1 MAVKEKL
8 GKILKYVVSAVLA
21 VTLLYF
27 SFRKVDWAEF
37 WIQLLQCDWI
47 LIVCSMFA
55 GAAAFWI
62 RGVRWKQIL
71 LPLDPGTRALTAING
86 VNISNVANMV
96 IPFSGEFVRSGIV
109 TKHSTRDPKTGAPVV
124 TYDMALGTAALERC
138 WDVLTV
144 IIFLIML
151 LIFKRDVF
159 GDFLFDKV
167 WAPLVGR
174 FHATAWLILVF
185 SVCFI
190 VFFFWAVK
198 HFSGR
203 SRICGRIHGVL
214 HRLLEGFSSC
224 FHMKKKGLFFFYTA
238 LIWGMY
244 WLQMVFITNAMPAV
258 SGLGLIDALFLM
270 LIGSFASVLP
280 TPGGFGAYHYI
291 VSVAMATIYGFPQAG
306 IGIVYATIS
315 HESQAVTM
323 LLTGLGSYIS
333 ESLRK
338 D

>member
-1 MAVKEKL
+1 MKEKL
-8 GKILKYVVSAVLA
+8 YKILKYVVSAVLA
-21 VTLLYF
+21 LTLLYV
-27 SFRKVDWAEF
+27 SFRKVNWTEF
-37 WIQLLQCDWI
+37 WEQLLLCNWF
-47 LIVCSMFA
+47 LIACSMLA

-71 LPLDPGTRALTAING
+71 LPLDPGTKVLTTING

-109 TKHSTRDPKTGAPVV
+109 AKHSKV
-124 TYDMALGTAALERC
+124 TYDRALGTAALERV
-138 WDVLTV
+138 WDVVTV
-144 IIFLIML
+144 IIFLFVL

-159 GDFLFDKV
+159 GDYLLNKV
-167 WAPLVGR
+167 WMPLVGR
-174 FHATAWLILVF
+174 FHASVWLIVALV
-185 SVCFI
+185 VGLLAY
-190 VFFFWAVK
+190 FFWAVK
-198 HFSGR
+198 HYSER
-203 SRICGRIHGVL
+203 SRVCARIHGVL
-214 HRLLEGFSSC
+214 HRLLEGFGSC
-224 FHMKKKGLFFFYTA
+224 FRMKKKGLFFIYTV
-238 LIWGMY
+238 LIWSMY
-244 WLQMVFITNAMPAV
+244 WLQMVFVTSAMPSV

-270 LIGSFASVLP
+270 LIGSFASVIP
-280 TPGGFGAYHYI
+280 TPGGFGAYHYL

-333 ESLRK
+333 ETLRR

>member
-1 MAVKEKL
+1 MKEKL
-8 GKILKYVVSAVLA
+8 GKILKYTVSAALA

-37 WIQLLQCDWI
+37 WDQLLECNWI
-47 LIVCSMFA
+47 LIICSMAA

-62 RGVRWKQIL
+62 RGLRWKQIL
-71 LPLDPGTRALTAING
+71 TPLDPGTRALTAING

-96 IPFSGEFVRSGIV
+96 IPFSGEFVRSGLV
-109 TKHSTRDPKTGAPVV
+109 AKHSTRDPQTGIPAV
-124 TYDMALGTAALERC
+124 TYDRALGTAALERF
-138 WDVLTV
+138 WDVITV
-144 IIFLIML
+144 IIFLIVL

-159 GDFLFDKV
+159 GDYLLNKI
-167 WAPLVGR
+167 WMPLVGR
-174 FHATAWLILVF
+174 FQGNAWLILALSAGVLAY
-185 SVCFI
+185 
-190 VFFFWAVK
+190 FFWAVK
-198 HFSGR
+198 HYSDR
-203 SRICGRIHGVL
+203 SKFCAKVSGVL
-214 HRLLEGFSSC
+214 HRLLEGFGSC
-224 FHMKKKGLFFFYTA
+224 LHMEKKGLFLLYTV

-244 WLQMVFITNAMPAV
+244 WLQMVFVTSAMPSV

-270 LIGSFASVLP
+270 LIGSFASVMP
-280 TPGGFGAYHYI
+280 TPGGFGAYHYL

-315 HESQAVTM
+315 HESQSATM

-333 ESLRK
+333 ESLRR